1 MSKFLATSRF
11 KWIDPREFNLNK
23 YNRNSSKVCVFLN
36 IQNVDIE
43 YAKELRELHNN
54 NNPLAPGK
62 IEIKK
67 EIMSNYQIKVVD
79 FYNIPIDN
87 VKKLVHNFF
96 ENGR

>member
-11 KWIDPREFNLNK
+11 KWIDPREFDLNK
-23 YNRNSSKVCVFLN
+23 YNSNSSKVCVFLN

-43 YAKELRELHNN
+43 YAKELRELQNN
-54 NNPLAPGK
+54 NYPLAPGK

-96 ENGR
+96 EN

>member
-11 KWIDPREFNLNK
+11 KWIDPREFDLNK
-23 YNRNSSKVCVFLN
+23 YNSNSSKVCVFLN

-43 YAKELRELHNN
+43 YAKQLRELHN

-62 IEIKK
+62 AEIKK

-79 FYNIPIDN
+79 FYNVPIGN

>member
-54 NNPLAPGK
+54 NPLAPRK

-79 FYNIPIDN
+79 FYNIPIGN
-87 VKKLVHNFF
+87 VEKLVHNFF

>member
-11 KWIDPREFNLNK
+11 KWIDPRELDLNK
-23 YNRNSSKVCVFLN
+23 YNSNSSKVCIFLN
-36 IQNVDIE
+36 IQNVNIE
-43 YAKELRELHNN
+43 YAKQLRELHN

-62 IEIKK
+62 VEIKK

-79 FYNIPIDN
+79 FYNVPIGN